1 MNMIL
6 TCDLLLLGVLPILLL
21 LDVLP
26 ILELS
31 QKERH
36 KNEEQDLEDLERSRL
51 RYQRAS
57 VFYKMRV

>member
-1 MNMIL
+1 MTL

-36 KNEEQDLEDLERSRL
+36 KNEEQDLEKSRL
-51 RYQRAS
+51 RRS
-57 VFYKMRV
+57 TGIDLL